1 MIIFFLRPEIEF
13 AKLLS
18 SDEWRISTVNKDYS
32 VCPSYCATLIVPK
45 SITDEEIKQSSLF
58 RDGGRF
64 PIISYRHE
72 NGAIMLRS
80 SQPLSGPGVKRCR
93 ADETLINSVLGRSKK
108 GLIVDTWGKNKSN
121 LETDQ
126 HYSQWKK
133 VTRPLGNISSVS
145 NLLDS
150 FTKLIEGLFTLIYPN
165 FKKLIKIIKF
175 FLACNDTKCNSDKW
189 LLRLENSGWL
199 GLVLNSLNAACIV
212 AQCLDQEGIPV
223 LVHGNKGLDSTL
235 IVTSLVQ
242 IILNP
247 DCRTVRG

>member
-1 MIIFFLRPEIEF
+1 
-13 AKLLS
+13 
-18 SDEWRISTVNKDYS
+18 
-32 VCPSYCATLIVPK
+32 
-45 SITDEEIKQSSLF
+45 
-58 RDGGRF
+58 
-64 PIISYRHE
+64 
-72 NGAIMLRS
+72 MLRS

-93 ADETLINSVLGRSKK
+93 SDETLLNSVLGRSKK
-108 GLIVDTWGKNKSN
+108 GLIVDTWGKGKSN

-150 FTKLIEGLFTLIYPN
+150 FSKLIEGLFIQ
-165 FKKLIKIIKF
+165 IRIIINKNIIF
-175 FLACNDTKCNSDKW
+175 SACNDTKCNSDKW

-223 LVHGNKGLDSTL
+223 LVHGSKGLDSTL

-247 DCRTVRG
+247 DCRTVRGLV

>member
-1 MIIFFLRPEIEF
+1 
-13 AKLLS
+13 
-18 SDEWRISTVNKDYS
+18 
-32 VCPSYCATLIVPK
+32 
-45 SITDEEIKQSSLF
+45 
-58 RDGGRF
+58 
-64 PIISYRHE
+64 
-72 NGAIMLRS
+72 MLRS

-93 ADETLINSVLGRSKK
+93 SDETLLNSVLGRSKK

-133 VTRPLGNISSVS
+133 VTRPLGSISSVS

-150 FTKLIEGLFTLIYPN
+150 FTKLVE
-165 FKKLIKIIKF
+165 
-175 FLACNDTKCNSDKW
+175 ACNDTKCNSDKW

-223 LVHGNKGLDSTL
+223 LVHGHKGLDSTL